1 MDTGLP
7 WDALAAVARLED
19 GDEDPAHVL
28 RRVAEQARDLVPG
41 CTGACLTVVA
51 DGDGLTAA
59 VTDERVGRC
68 HAAQFREGGEG
79 PAPETLR
86 HGEPRHVQDL
96 ATEQRWPRFTE
107 VARGLGFASCL
118 CLPLLT
124 DRTPAAALNLY
135 ADRPGTFRGTTFD
148 VALLLAAEGGVAL
161 DNSEVYRRSHES
173 VEHLHRTLATRGVIE
188 RAKGLLM
195 HQHGLTGEQAFD
207 ALRTRSQHTDRTVP
221 EVAEQLLRDHAPG
234 EDPATTAWTPTRRP
248 SWGGAH
254 DGAGGP
260 DRA

>member
-1 MDTGLP
+1 MAHGPP
-7 WDALAAVARLED
+7 WNALAALARLQE

-41 CTGACLTVVA
+41 CTGAGLTVAA
-51 DGDGLTAA
+51 DGSDLTAA
-59 VTDERVGRC
+59 VTDERVSRC
-68 HAAQFREGGEG
+68 HAAQFRDGGEG
-79 PAPETLR
+79 PARETLR

-118 CLPLLT
+118 SLPLLT

-161 DNSEVYRRSHES
+161 DNSELYRSSREA
-173 VEHLHRTLATRGVIE
+173 VVHLHRTLTTRGVIE

-195 HQHGLTGEQAFD
+195 HRLGVTGEQAFD
-207 ALRTRSQHTDRTVP
+207 ALRTQSQHTDRTVP

-234 EDPATTAWTPTRRP
+234 EDPDCVAWTPTRRP
-248 SWGGAH
+248 SPGAGP
-254 DGAGGP
+254 GAGGGDP
-260 DRA
+260 A